1 VARLTA
7 ATVEELRETGFDGL
21 TVRNVAR
28 RAGVA
33 PATAYTYFASK
44 EHLVTEVYW
53 QRVQA
58 LPQPSIDRRRSPA
71 GRVSAVLEGLGL
83 LVADEP
89 ELAAA
94 CTTALLATDAEV
106 RRVRDA
112 IGLHTQGLLR
122 AAVGDVASPAAI
134 RTLVAAFSG
143 LMVQA
148 GVGAIAYR
156 NIPDRMDEVAHVVFG
171 DPTAP
176 GSNSARHA
184 TTRSTATRAAT
195 RAQEGPR

>member
-1 VARLTA
+1 
-7 ATVEELRETGFDGL
+7 
-21 TVRNVAR
+21 
-28 RAGVA
+28 
-33 PATAYTYFASK
+33 
-44 EHLVTEVYW
+44 VYW

-58 LPQPSIDRRRSPA
+58 LPEPSIDRRRSPA
-71 GRVSAVLEGLGL
+71 GRVSAVLGGLGL

-134 RTLVAAFSG
+134 RTLEAAFSG

-156 NIPDRMDEVAHVVFG
+156 DIPARIDEVADVVFG
-171 DPTAP
+171 DPTARRVAP
-176 GSNSARHA
+176 GP
-184 TTRSTATRAAT
+184 TSTSPPEEEHR
-195 RAQEGPR
+195 